1 MRPPPGLMAHPAPP
15 PVGKGAGKLGAG
27 PLADSLAETRRRVE
41 DIEAAIKSYENDNE
55 AQVQIE
61 TQAHQIAVMEAKF
74 ALLEAEMKA
83 YEDQSETCFS
93 TWNTQAHQIA
103 AMEAKIVLLENQMQF
118 ENHASFAICNEMKEQ
133 MTHMENRIISLEAAS
148 NSASLAS
155 STAADYE
162 VLQNPALLNP
172 KSSGL

>member
-1 MRPPPGLMAHPAPP
+1 MRPPPGLMANPAPP
-15 PVGKGAGKLGAG
+15 PVGKVAGKGGAG

-41 DIEAAIKSYENDNE
+41 DIETAIKSYENDNE

-74 ALLEAEMKA
+74 ALLEAQMKS
-83 YEDQSETCFS
+83 YEDDPA
-93 TWNTQAHQIA
+93 TWVTQAHQIA
-103 AMEAKIVLLENQMQF
+103 AMEAKIVLLEHQIQF